1 MDYFLFDLF
10 TFFKKGLNSQLL
22 RVYCLKLSAMQGM
35 AQLYNL
41 SNFLFFVGFYQSEV
55 ESLEVPRPLNFCCW
69 EAKISFLNSK
79 KYVFFKFEWLSG
91 NFCGLNYSSSHP
103 LSEIDGWPAT
113 RATRSHEDPEDF
125 RISHKNRAFSEV
137 RVSKY
142 QLNLPENRFLLSIH
156 SMFIKLL
163 PLTNFIM

>member
-1 MDYFLFDLF
+1 MKNHSNKRELFSIWF
-10 TFFKKGLNSQLL
+10 VYMVKKGLNSQLL

-79 KYVFFKFEWLSG
+79 KYVFFKFKWLSG
-91 NFCGLNYSSSHP
+91 NFSGLNYSSFHHGTGGFCI
-103 LSEIDGWPAT
+103 E
-113 RATRSHEDPEDF
+113 
-125 RISHKNRAFSEV
+125 
-137 RVSKY
+137 
-142 QLNLPENRFLLSIH
+142 SIH
-156 SMFIKLL
+156 SSIVGSKPLLLQCLRVGLDWTKLKASL
-163 PLTNFIM
+163 AGQNSTVH